1 MMPAREPQTSH
12 QIGLPGKTNSRWD
25 AIWQLVLR
33 AEQLPAGERDAFLQS
48 ADTDPFIIRQAVA
61 ILEGGDSLASVADSL
76 EIARQ
81 ERFVPQTGMKIGR
94 YRVGTLLGSGGAGS
108 VYSAFDEE
116 LNRPVAMKFVSSSSR
131 ESPDVSALSLREARA
146 ASALNHPNI
155 IMIHEVIDTGGET
168 SKETSEMAAIVM
180 ELVQGRS
187 LAELRGTLPSMK
199 EVLSIAAQISKA
211 FAAAHANGII
221 HGDIK
226 PENIMLRDDG
236 YAKVLDFG
244 LARTAAMEASAWA
257 HNPVFGTLRY
267 MSPEQ
272 ARGESL
278 TPASDIFSFGLVLFE
293 LAAGRP
299 AFDDASPLDAVR
311 ATLTQD
317 PPAPASVNPQIP
329 ADLNSL
335 ILAMLVKDPAARP
348 LASEVARQLADNL
361 QTFGER
367 AVPERTRP
375 PERLGR
381 WFWRAVLVASAVATT
396 AGWFVFVRRDPPQF
410 ANLRIQPLTS
420 QAGWEA
426 SPAISPD
433 GKSVAFTWT
442 ARADTPPQIYVKQLN
457 DSAPIRL
464 TDSHSEGAIGSL
476 AWSPDG
482 KSIAFMRQ
490 HKGLTPIFVIGQLRR
505 R

>member
-1 MMPAREPQTSH
+1 M
-12 QIGLPGKTNSRWD
+12 
-25 AIWQLVLR
+25 
-33 AEQLPAGERDAFLQS
+33 
-48 ADTDPFIIRQAVA
+48 
-61 ILEGGDSLASVADSL
+61 
-76 EIARQ
+76 
-81 ERFVPQTGMKIGR
+81 
-94 YRVGTLLGSGGAGS
+94 
-108 VYSAFDEE
+108 
-116 LNRPVAMKFVSSSSR
+116 
-131 ESPDVSALSLREARA
+131 
-146 ASALNHPNI
+146 
-155 IMIHEVIDTGGET
+155 
-168 SKETSEMAAIVM
+168 
-180 ELVQGRS
+180 
-187 LAELRGTLPSMK
+187 
-199 EVLSIAAQISKA
+199 
-211 FAAAHANGII
+211 
-221 HGDIK
+221 
-226 PENIMLRDDG
+226 
-236 YAKVLDFG
+236 
-244 LARTAAMEASAWA
+244 
-257 HNPVFGTLRY
+257 
-267 MSPEQ
+267 
-272 ARGESL
+272 
-278 TPASDIFSFGLVLFE
+278 
-293 LAAGRP
+293 
-299 AFDDASPLDAVR
+299 R

-375 PERLGR
+375 HERLGR
-381 WFWRAVLVASAVATT
+381 WFWLAVLVASAVATT
-396 AGWFVFVRRDPPQF
+396 AGWFVFVRRDLPQF

-490 HKGLTPIFVIGQLRR
+490 HKGLTPIFVIGRSGEDEKKIVDSTSPYLSARIDWSPDATELAFSDMLPGSERLAIYLFNLRTGKQR
-505 R
+505 RLTSPAAEATGGDWNPRFSPDGRTIAFKRVSGFWADDMYTVPVAGGEPRRVTSERRGIWGHAWSPDGKGLILSCQRGTTIFGLWRFPLTTQSRPEPIIQGGVDAITPATSPARRHGSPGRIRYRM